1 MRTALICGTRLQ
13 PRAVLTFS
21 VEDGHP
27 QTDLPLT
34 AWVRGL
40 PRARRHEP
48 DEVTTPDQVCWSV
61 WAFGS
66 DAAAML
72 TAAGFTVIVGD
83 ELADLGDSAT
93 TLEQPLALPHPDHP
107 DLARVFP
114 RLVGVERAAE
124 LLGDLA
130 IFELATGTLAV
141 PRSALTPALAGVS
154 VAPSLTAPVWPPT
167 LPASI
172 HAAARRLAAVSDLVS
187 EQDRSDYA
195 AVAGAFGDIPDWF
208 GLHLDAY
215 QRAGALAAVAGH
227 TALCDPPG
235 LGKTRTILAALA
247 ATGSR
252 RSVIVTPPFPVVT
265 HWERETAASR
275 LAEHTGP
282 DGAVVTLQARRKL
295 PALPS
300 SGVVLVPDT
309 LLAAR
314 PEVVDLIVSW
324 APDGFAVDEVHRA
337 KTWEALRSRAVRKVA
352 RSCSG
357 IRMAASGTPMLAN
370 AHEMASLL
378 AICGHLKPV
387 FGGLARFERDFC
399 VQNKFGGWSS
409 RKRSL
414 PRLKLL
420 LDEHVWVRRPKVM
433 ATAKRRYVEFIDPD
447 TAVWS
452 AAYAA
457 VNDTIDRWMY
467 RVISATGS
475 PPDDD
480 CILAW
485 ARTQLGLITQMR
497 RAAGLAKV
505 DGIAERATAWV
516 QGYTSF
522 DETTG
527 APIYERPLIIW
538 TWHQE
543 VSEALAKAVPA
554 KIGAAGVIIG
564 STKPA
569 ERSRLVDAYQ
579 AGEVP
584 VLVCSIPTVGVGVTL
599 TRGCDAWVAEV
610 PWTPSEISQA
620 EDRQHRRGQDRDV
633 LVTTFIAPG
642 TLDERVQ
649 DVLAAKG
656 SDLDVVL
663 AGGDNDVT
671 VLSRS
676 SATESADLLLSLVR
690 QRIPVVTRQ
699 VRNGRAA

>member
-1 MRTALICGTRLQ
+1 MGCHRQALISGTVVRPQVRLCFGAGEVHAASGQ
-13 PRAVLTFS
+13 PLS
-21 VEDGHP
+21 V
-27 QTDLPLT
+27 
-34 AWVRGL
+34 WVRGL
-40 PRARRHEP
+40 PRARRVEA
-48 DEVTTPDQVCWSV
+48 DGSGRCV
-61 WAFGS
+61 WLVLAFGPDATVMLTEAGFDVAWAADQLAAS
-66 DAAAML
+66 GVPAAA
-72 TAAGFTVIVGD
+72 ANR
-83 ELADLGDSAT
+83 
-93 TLEQPLALPHPDHP
+93 PLAEPHPDRP
-107 DLARVFP
+107 DRARVFP
-114 RLVGVERAAE
+114 RLAGITHTVE
-124 LLGDLA
+124 LLGNTA
-130 IFELATGTLAV
+130 VYEPATGTLSV
-141 PRSALTPALAGVS
+141 PRAALIPPPSGVTVSQSLLPPSWPPALPG
-154 VAPSLTAPVWPPT
+154 PV
-167 LPASI
+167 L
-172 HAAARRLAAVSDLVS
+172 AAARRLAAAPDLAG
-187 EQDRSDYA
+187 EEDRSAYAMVAA
-195 AVAGAFGDIPDWF
+195 AVGDIPDWF
-208 GLHLDAY
+208 GLDLDPY
-215 QRAGALAAVAGH
+215 QRAGALAAAAGH

-314 PEVVDLIVSW
+314 PEVVDLIASW

-337 KTWEALRSRAVRKVA
+337 KTWEALRSQAVRQVA

-370 AHEMASLL
+370 AHEMGSML
-378 AICGHLKPV
+378 AICGHLTPV
-387 FGGLARFERDFC
+387 FGGLAQFEQDFC
-399 VQNKFGGWSS
+399 VQNKFGWSS

-433 ATAKRRYVEFIDPD
+433 ATTKRRYVEFIDPD

-452 AAYAA
+452 AAHAA
-457 VNDTIDRWMY
+457 VNDTIDRWLH
-467 RVISATGS
+467 RVISTTAA

-480 CILAW
+480 RILAW

-516 QGYTSF
+516 QGYTSI

-527 APIYERPLIIW
+527 APVYERPLIIW

-579 AGEVP
+579 AGEVS

-633 LVTTFIAPG
+633 VVTTFIAPG

-663 AGGDNDVT
+663 SGGDNDVA

-676 SATESADLLLSLVR
+676 SATESANLLLSLVHD
-690 QRIPVVTRQ
+690 RIPVVSR
-699 VRNGRAA
+699 RRGSRAA

>member
-1 MRTALICGTRLQ
+1 MGWDRQALIGGTVVRPQVRLLFGAGEVHAATGQ
-13 PRAVLTFS
+13 PLS
-21 VEDGHP
+21 V
-27 QTDLPLT
+27 
-34 AWVRGL
+34 WVRGL
-40 PRARRHEP
+40 PRSRRVEA
-48 DEVTTPDQVCWSV
+48 DGAGRCV
-61 WAFGS
+61 WVVMAFGPDATVMLTEAGFAVVLVEQFAAS
-66 DAAAML
+66 GVPVAAA
-72 TAAGFTVIVGD
+72 D
-83 ELADLGDSAT
+83 R
-93 TLEQPLALPHPDHP
+93 PLAEPHPDRP
-107 DLARVFP
+107 GLSRVFP
-114 RLVGVERAAE
+114 RLAGVAHTVE
-124 LLGDLA
+124 LLGDKA
-130 IFELATGTLAV
+130 VYEPATGTLSV
-141 PRSALTPALAGVS
+141 PRSALIPPPSGVTVS
-154 VAPSLTAPVWPPT
+154 QSL
-167 LPASI
+167 LPASWPPALPGPVL
-172 HAAARRLAAVSDLVS
+172 AAARRLAAAPDLAG
-187 EQDRSDYA
+187 EEDRSAYA
-195 AVAGAFGDIPDWF
+195 AVAAVVGGIPAWF
-208 GLHLDAY
+208 GLHLDPY

-247 ATGSR
+247 ATGAR

-275 LAEHTGP
+275 LAEHTGS

-295 PALPS
+295 PALPP

-314 PEVVDLIVSW
+314 PEVVDLIAAW

-337 KTWEALRSRAVRKVA
+337 KTWDALRSQAVRRVA

-370 AHEMASLL
+370 AHEMASML

-387 FGGLARFERDFC
+387 FGGLTQFEQDFC

-452 AAYAA
+452 AAHAA
-457 VNDTIDRWMY
+457 VNDTIDRWLH
-467 RVISATGS
+467 RVISATAA

-480 CILAW
+480 QILDW
-485 ARTQLGLITQMR
+485 VRTQLGLITQMR

-516 QGYTSF
+516 QGYTSI
-522 DETTG
+522 DDTTG
-527 APIYERPLIIW
+527 ATVYERPLIIW

-599 TRGCDAWVAEV
+599 TRGCDAWIAETS
-610 PWTPSEISQA
+610 WTPGEITQC

-633 LVTTFIAPG
+633 VVTTFIAPG

-656 SDLDVVL
+656 SDLEVVL
-663 AGGDNDVT
+663 SGGDNDVA

-676 SATESADLLLSLVR
+676 TVTESANLLLALVHD
-690 QRIPVVTRQ
+690 RIPVVSR
-699 VRNGRAA
+699 RRGSRAA